1 MRPVLHLYPGGGLLD
16 KPFEEAGYCIVR
28 GPDLLHGR
36 WMEGWQMPEP
46 GSFVGILGGPPCQ
59 PFSIAT
65 GSNASTHP
73 DQIAVFWKIVDALQ
87 PEWAVMEEVVSEETR
102 NHAGIPADVQ
112 LTILRDWDCGGL
124 TERTRG
130 FWHRGRTI
138 PNAPRR
144 DGAPEWSVLARSW
157 DKVVSD
163 GPKAR
168 VCMHSNLTARRA
180 CELQGFPEFMDDI
193 AGERR
198 VVPDKLIVH
207 MMGNGVP
214 RAMGEW
220 VCRAMQGKP
229 QPVLRGTSMS
239 LDLEAA

>member
-16 KPFEEAGYCIVR
+16 KPFEEAGFCVVR

-36 WMEGWQMPEP
+36 RMEQWNMPDR
-46 GSFVGILGGPPCQ
+46 GSFCGIIGGPPCQ

-65 GSNASTHP
+65 GNAESTHP
-73 DQIAVFWKIVDALQ
+73 DQVGEFWRIVEELQ
-87 PEWAVMEEVVSEETR
+87 PEWAVMEEVDSFEVR
-102 NHAGIPADVQ
+102 NHPGIPADVQ
-112 LTILRDWDCGGL
+112 LTVLRDWDCGGL

-130 FWHRGRTI
+130 FWHKGRVI

-144 DGAPEWSVLARSW
+144 DGSPEWSVLARSW

-163 GPKAR
+163 GNRPR
-168 VCMHSNLTARRA
+168 VSMHSNLTARRA

-220 VCRAMQGKP
+220 VVRAILARP
-229 QPVLRGTSMS
+229 QPVLSGSTMM
-239 LDLEAA
+239 LDLRAA